1 MTGLHTARV
10 PAEVYFR
17 TNYLIRGKKSG
28 KSLGKK
34 SGKKVWEKSLG
45 KVFCKGLNFSPMK
58 FSPDFLFP
66 DQYFSLI
73 FFHLTKNLSRFFFN
87 YYYYYCYYY
96 FLFIRKIYYYHVF
109 LCTLFIVV
117 EQSSFNKNFEMRM
130 KVKLKLK
137 VKLVAEKWRI
147 WNIRW
152 GKVTNFSEV
161 TKFFPD
167 ENFPRLFFADK
178 V

>member
-1 MTGLHTARV
+1 
-10 PAEVYFR
+10 
-17 TNYLIRGKKSG
+17 
-28 KSLGKK
+28 
-34 SGKKVWEKSLG
+34 
-45 KVFCKGLNFSPMK
+45 MK

-66 DQYFSLI
+66 DHYFSLI
-73 FFHLTKNLSRFFFN
+73 FFHLTKNLSR
-87 YYYYYCYYY
+87 Y
-96 FLFIRKIYYYHVF
+96 FSIIIIIIITVITIISYLFAKFIVTMFF
-109 LCTLFIVV
+109 LCTLFIVD
-117 EQSSFNKNFEMRM
+117 EQSSFNKNFEMRV

-137 VKLVAEKWRI
+137 VKLVGEKWRI